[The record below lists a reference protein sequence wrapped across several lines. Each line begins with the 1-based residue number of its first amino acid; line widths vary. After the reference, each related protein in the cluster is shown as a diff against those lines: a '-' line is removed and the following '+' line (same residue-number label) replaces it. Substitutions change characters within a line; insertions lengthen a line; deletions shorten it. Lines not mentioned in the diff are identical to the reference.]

1 MAVVPIYT
9 HLMDYFNDDNRKIS
23 QVFISLTDK
32 TENKRLQINQT
43 FWNNQN
49 NSIVERL
56 DSVDGVISYHEFI
69 IETLL
74 PTKITG
80 NAENNYEI
88 LRFSQKKDDIKCWYH
103 GFIHDNADGS
113 QSEFCVEPSN
123 QL

>member
-56 DSVDGVISYHEFI
+56 DSVDGVISYHELI

-88 LRFSQKKDDIKCWYH
+88 LRFSQKKSI
-103 GFIHDNADGS
+103 
-113 QSEFCVEPSN
+113 
-123 QL
+123 

>member
-56 DSVDGVISYHEFI
+56 DSVDGVISYHEF
-69 IETLL
+69 ESMRKSL
-74 PTKITG
+74 
-80 NAENNYEI
+80 
-88 LRFSQKKDDIKCWYH
+88 
-103 GFIHDNADGS
+103 
-113 QSEFCVEPSN
+113 
-123 QL
+123 